1 MKIKCPYC
9 GKILE
14 VKSKTDEKINLATT
28 LACPLC
34 KSKFSLSECEI
45 VKEVKEE
52 VKEEGGKQKPGS
64 GEQTNVNLGN
74 YKKGELKVLNS
85 NLPNFKLKEGSNV
98 VGRKAQTSQADIQ
111 IPAEIPAGQEKHRFS
126 REQIVINV
134 IETPKGY
141 VHKMSLYK
149 SKVNATYY
157 NNVELQYGNSYI
169 LKDNDIIKF
178 PDNITVKF
186 VMPDSEGTEID

>member
-14 VKSKTDEKINLATT
+14 VKSKTDETINLATT
-28 LACPLC
+28 LTCPLC
-34 KSKFSLSECEI
+34 KSKFSLSECER
-45 VKEVKEE
+45 
-52 VKEEGGKQKPGS
+52 VKEEGGKSKSGS
-64 GEQTNVNLGN
+64 GEGTEVNLG
-74 YKKGELKVLNS
+74 KHIKGELKVLNS

-111 IPAEIPAGQEKHRFS
+111 IPAEIPAGQEKHKFS
-126 REQIVINV
+126 REHITINV
-134 IETPKGY
+134 VKTPKGY

>member
-14 VKSKTDEKINLATT
+14 VKSKNDETINLATT
-28 LACPLC
+28 LTCPLC

-52 VKEEGGKQKPGS
+52 GGTPKTGS
-64 GEQTNVNLGN
+64 GEQTKVNLGN

-157 NNVELQYGNSYI
+157 NNVELQYGDSYI
-169 LKDNDIIKF
+169 LKDNTRNYLQSSPLI
-178 PDNITVKF
+178 NNSTNVL
-186 VMPDSEGTEID
+186 ENA

>member
-34 KSKFSLSECEI
+34 KSKFSLSECER
-45 VKEVKEE
+45 
-52 VKEEGGKQKPGS
+52 VKEEGGKPKSGS
-64 GEQTNVNLGN
+64 GEGTEVNLG
-74 YKKGELKVLNS
+74 KHIKGELKVLNS

-98 VGRKAQTSQADIQ
+98 VGRKAQTSQADVQ

-134 IETPKGY
+134 VKTPKGY

>member
-28 LACPLC
+28 LTCPLC

-45 VKEVKEE
+45 LKEE
-52 VKEEGGKQKPGS
+52 VKEEGGKSKPDS
-64 GEQTNVNLGN
+64 GEKTKVNPGN
-74 YKKGELKVLNS
+74 HKKGELKVLNS

-111 IPAEIPAGQEKHRFS
+111 IPVAMPAGQEKHRFS